1 MLIAVFA
8 LLVVLV
14 VAILF
19 AQVLLLVLLLVS
31 VGYHLLLLPVLCFF
45 YELHMCVHFYVL
57 LVSSLPLSFVCLIF
71 SSLGLSIILNGRFH
85 QKNYPEDLL

>member
-1 MLIAVFA
+1 MLLAVFV

-31 VGYHLLLLPVLCFF
+31 VGYHLLLLPVLRFF
-45 YELHMCVHFYVL
+45 YELRMCVHFYVL

-71 SSLGLSIILNGRFH
+71 SSLGLSMILNGRFRR
-85 QKNYPEDLL
+85 KNYPEDLL